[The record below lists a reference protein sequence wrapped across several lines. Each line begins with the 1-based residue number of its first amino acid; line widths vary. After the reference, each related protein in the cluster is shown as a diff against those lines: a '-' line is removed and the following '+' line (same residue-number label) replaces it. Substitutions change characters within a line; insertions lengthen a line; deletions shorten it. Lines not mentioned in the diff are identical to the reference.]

1 MFFKIWGIVLLLN
14 QLLFYHF
21 CLKPNCIISAL
32 PHTGIISAVLYFFY
46 WKENQEVDATSSEDN
61 FQKQKGCFC
70 SNCKKENSCDNK
82 FCIYCGKELNFKQ
95 KNQND
100 NSKENEKLYNEI
112 LDSYD
117 GILVAFLAKV
127 AKSDGKISTIEAK
140 YISSIYDELCKHR
153 TSISN
158 IRTIYKEILNNEK
171 SNLNNINELSTK
183 FISLN
188 MNKIQKVNL
197 IETLVDLAYI
207 DNEYD
212 EKEENL
218 IVKIVYSLHI
228 DFSIYKNIVDKY
240 STNDSSN
247 SSDSSSRSHTNHN
260 LNIDECYQVLESKKE
275 DSNNDIKK
283 NYRRLVR
290 QYHTDMLSSKDLPQ
304 DMIKF
309 AEEKL
314 KVINSAYEKIKKYR
328 GIK

>member
-61 FQKQKGCFC
+61 SQEQKKCFC
-70 SNCKKENSCDNK
+70 SNCKKENNCDNQ
-82 FCIYCGKELNFKQ
+82 FCIYCGTNLTDKKEEKQSQNYKYDEDIYTIILN
-95 KNQND
+95 
-100 NSKENEKLYNEI
+100 
-112 LDSYD
+112 SYD

-153 TSISN
+153 TSIPN
-158 IRTIYKEILNNEK
+158 IRVIYKEILNNEK

-188 MNKIQKVNL
+188 MNNVQKINL

-240 STNDSSN
+240 NTNN
-247 SSDSSSRSHTNHN
+247 SSDSSAHSYTNHN
-260 LNIDECYQVLESKKE
+260 LNIDECYQVLESNKN
-275 DSNNDIKK
+275 DSNSDIKK

-290 QYHTDMLSSKDLPQ
+290 QYHTDMLSSKDLPK

-314 KVINSAYEKIKKYR
+314 KLINTAYAKIKKYR

>member
-1 MFFKIWGIVLLLN
+1 MFFKIWGILLLLN

-21 CLKPNCIISAL
+21 CLKPTCIISAL
-32 PHTGIISAVLYFFY
+32 PHTGIISAIVYYFY
-46 WKENQEVDATSSEDN
+46 WKENLE
-61 FQKQKGCFC
+61 KQKECLC

-82 FCIYCGKELNFKQ
+82 FCIYCGKELDLKE
-95 KNQND
+95 KNHND
-100 NSKENEKLYNEI
+100 NSKENEKLYNKI
-112 LDSYD
+112 LNSYD

-153 TSISN
+153 TDISN

-171 SNLNNINELSTK
+171 NNLNNINELSTK
-183 FISLN
+183 FINLN
-188 MNKIQKVNL
+188 ISKTQKVNL
-197 IETLVDLAYI
+197 IGTLVDLAYI

-218 IVKIVYSLHI
+218 IVQIVYNLQI
-228 DFSIYKNIVDKY
+228 DFSTYKSIVDKY
-240 STNDSSN
+240 KTDE
-247 SSDSSSRSHTNHN
+247 SSDSSSGSYTNHN
-260 LNIDECYQVLESKKE
+260 LNIDECYQILELKKE
-275 DSNNDIKK
+275 DTNSDIKK
-283 NYRRLVR
+283 NYRNLVR

-314 KVINSAYEKIKKYR
+314 KMINSAYEKIKKYR

>member
-1 MFFKIWGIVLLLN
+1 
-14 QLLFYHF
+14 
-21 CLKPNCIISAL
+21 
-32 PHTGIISAVLYFFY
+32 
-46 WKENQEVDATSSEDN
+46 
-61 FQKQKGCFC
+61 
-70 SNCKKENSCDNK
+70 
-82 FCIYCGKELNFKQ
+82 
-95 KNQND
+95 
-100 NSKENEKLYNEI
+100 
-112 LDSYD
+112 LD
-117 GILVAFLAKV
+117 V
-127 AKSDGKISTIEAK
+127 T
-140 YISSIYDELCKHR
+140 
-153 TSISN
+153 
-158 IRTIYKEILNNEK
+158 
-171 SNLNNINELSTK
+171 
-183 FISLN
+183 
-188 MNKIQKVNL
+188 KIQKVNL
-197 IETLVDLAYI
+197 IETLVALAYV
-207 DNEYD
+207 DNKYD

-240 STNDSSN
+240 KTDD

-314 KVINSAYEKIKKYR
+314 KLINTAYEKIKKYR

>member
-46 WKENQEVDATSSEDN
+46 WKENQEIDATSSEDN
-61 FQKQKGCFC
+61 YQKQKECFC
-70 SNCKKENSCDNK
+70 SNCKKENSCDNQ
-82 FCIYCGKELNFKQ
+82 FCIYCGTNLMDKKEEKQSQNYKYDEDVYTIILN
-95 KNQND
+95 
-100 NSKENEKLYNEI
+100 
-112 LDSYD
+112 SYD

-153 TSISN
+153 TSIPN
-158 IRTIYKEILNNEK
+158 IRVIYKEILNNEK

-188 MNKIQKVNL
+188 MNNVQKINL

-212 EKEENL
+212 KKEENL

-240 STNDSSN
+240 NTNN
-247 SSDSSSRSHTNHN
+247 SSDSSSHSHTNHN
-260 LNIDECYQVLESKKE
+260 LNIDECYQVLESNKD
-275 DSNNDIKK
+275 DSNSDIKK
-283 NYRRLVR
+283 NYRRLVQ
-290 QYHTDMLSSKDLPQ
+290 QYHTDILSSKDLPK

-314 KVINSAYEKIKKYR
+314 KLINTAYAKIKKYR